1 VRVLTYQATFL
12 GCRPSI
18 FVAHDNKAILDLVVA
33 DFAGARIVTSRRLR
47 RYDHRFDRHI
57 QPLLFG

>member
-1 VRVLTYQATFL
+1 VRILAYQLTLLASQPPVLVT
-12 GCRPSI
+12 
-18 FVAHDNKAILDLVVA
+18 HEHKASLNLVVS
-33 DFAGARIVTSRRLR
+33 DFAGARIVPSRRLR

>member
-1 VRVLTYQATFL
+1 VRILAYQLTLLAS
-12 GCRPSI
+12 RPSI
-18 FVAHDNKAILDLVVA
+18 FAAHDDKAVLDLVVA